1 MKTATQM
8 TEKQRLAVE
17 AMEGAQT
24 LDHATS
30 LHDTA
35 YRNVHCRAHHRQSLF
50 GRHAHGDELAAPL
63 PLRRPRQQ
71 SFAPQPRNRIVDLAD
86 HKAMCL
92 CVVAERDPLPDRG
105 IARVYLHRAPVDMRK
120 QIDGLVIL
128 AKDVI
133 QQDPTSGALF
143 GFINA
148 RRNKLK
154 LLVWERNGFII
165 WYKRLE
171 RDKFHWPRRAYCLT

>member
-1 MKTATQM
+1 M
-8 TEKQRLAVE
+8 
-17 AMEGAQT
+17 
-24 LDHATS
+24 
-30 LHDTA
+30 
-35 YRNVHCRAHHRQSLF
+35 
-50 GRHAHGDELAAPL
+50 
-63 PLRRPRQQ
+63 LR
-71 SFAPQPRNRIVDLAD
+71 
-86 HKAMCL
+86 
-92 CVVAERDPLPDRG
+92 PDRG

-143 GFINA
+143 AFINA

-154 LLVWERNGFII
+154 LLMWERNGFII

-171 RDKFHWPRRAYCLT
+171 RDKFHWPRCMDDAVITLTGEQLNLLLDGYDVWRMKPHEALQFSVFS